1 MSLLLFCLL
10 VLGSCLAEASL
21 AQRMLRRIFRLQ
33 SEFINPFVALI
44 ESPLA
49 GPLAFTANDGSR
61 IFIDSARLE
70 ESPNTM
76 WNVLRHEFAHSQGQV
91 HSNATR
97 EMHYAATL
105 DPQGRVVNDN
115 YKI

>member
-1 MSLLLFCLL
+1 
-10 VLGSCLAEASL
+10 
-21 AQRMLRRIFRLQ
+21 MLRRIFRLQ